1 MLKILVVS
9 DDRKGRK
16 ILTDFLKFK
25 GYDVVETDSKNEISN
40 ILEKEGDIDVMLL
53 DAEMFTLDELKIV
66 KELKMKDFPIVVIL
80 MVEFDETII
89 RSTMERAA
97 ENGVDRLLI
106 KPVDLPLLLS
116 ELVAIEK
123 FKKFHI
129 GKGKVYSKDKKRIE
143 ELALSVRELAEENKH
158 LSMELVRLVY
168 TLSEYRDDETHAHTT
183 RVGWVSGKIAS
194 KLGIDE
200 EEALVIQLAA
210 PMHDIGKIGIPDS
223 ILLKPARLTEEE
235 YEKMKKHTLMGY
247 EILKDSSSKILKEAA
262 IISLTHH
269 ERWDGSGYP
278 KGLKGDEIPI
288 EGLIVAVADSFD
300 AMVCKRVYKKPIP
313 LEKAFEEI
321 KSLSGKWYSPE
332 VVKAFIDLESEIYEY
347 YIKSCKGQNI

>member
-1 MLKILVVS
+1 MLRIFVVS
-9 DDRKGRK
+9 DDKEGRK

-40 ILEKEGDIDVMLL
+40 ILEKEGDIDVLLL
-53 DAEMFTLDELKIV
+53 DTEMLTLDEMKIV
-66 KELKMKDFPIVVIL
+66 KELKMKGFPIVIIL
-80 MVEFDETII
+80 MTSPDETII
-89 RSTMERAA
+89 ESIMERAA
-97 ENGVDRLLI
+97 ENGVDRLLM

-129 GKGKVYSKDKKRIE
+129 GKGKVYSKDKKKIE
-143 ELALSVRELAEENKH
+143 ELLLSTRTLAEENRH
-158 LSMELVRLVY
+158 LSMELIQLVY

-183 RVGWVSGKIAS
+183 RVGWISGKIAS
-194 KLGIDE
+194 KLGMDE

-223 ILLKPARLTEEE
+223 ILLKPDRLTEEE
-235 YEKMKKHTLMGY
+235 FEKMKEHTLMGY
-247 EILKDSSSKILKEAA
+247 EILKDSSSKILKKAA

-278 KGLKGDEIPI
+278 KGLKGNKIPM

-300 AMVCKRVYKKPIP
+300 AMVCKRVYKEPMP
-313 LEKAFEEI
+313 FEKAFEEI
-321 KSLSGKWYSPE
+321 KSLSGEWYSPD
-332 VVKAFIDLESEIYEY
+332 VVKAFVDLEDEICEY
-347 YIKSCKGQNI
+347 YIKACKEQDK